1 MPTKTRPT
9 EVPPA
14 ESAGRPP
21 EPTSEQLAM
30 AQSGTVATAA
40 VSDLDRPTF
49 EPPGTAAGAVASA
62 AAAGW
67 LTNKHVLM
75 LWQTTSPMDNWA
87 YYDGGIGWKPS
98 TQSGDVAARGMGVLT
113 AGARLGGGIVHAYEG
128 AGGAIDAIYLW

>member
-9 EVPPA
+9 EVPVEGA
-14 ESAGRPP
+14 NRPP
-21 EPTSEQLAM
+21 EPTTEQLAA
-30 AQSGTVATAA
+30 AQTGSVATAA
-40 VSDLDRPTF
+40 ISELERPTF
-49 EPPGTAAGAVASA
+49 EPPTTAAGAVAS

-87 YYDGGIGWKPS
+87 YYDGGIGWKHS

-113 AGARLGGGIVHAYEG
+113 AGARNGGGLVHVYEG